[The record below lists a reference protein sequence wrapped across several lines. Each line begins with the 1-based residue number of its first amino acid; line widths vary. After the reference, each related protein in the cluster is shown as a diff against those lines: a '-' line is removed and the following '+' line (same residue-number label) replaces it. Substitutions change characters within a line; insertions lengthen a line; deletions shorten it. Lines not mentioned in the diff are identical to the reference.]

1 MENCL
6 KEHEFIVFALDHYN
20 PLGVVRSLGEAG
32 VNPILIAVKHKVD
45 LAVKSKYVKK
55 YYKVDNV
62 EEGFN
67 VLISKYS
74 NINDK
79 KPFLITCDD
88 RTAGYIDEHYD
99 ELNGKFHFFNAG
111 KKGQITEY
119 MDKKKILDLA
129 EKYGLKTLKSIV
141 VDKGDMTHNLEYPI
155 ITKSISP
162 NIGGWKS
169 DVHICNDEGELQ
181 EAYGTIESPQ
191 ILIQKYIEKKNEY
204 CLDGFVIDRGKKM
217 FISIAS
223 KYKYVLPGYYSPY
236 YDVLDFENKA
246 LESKLNKMMAEIGFE
261 GIFSIEFLID
271 QDDQMYFTEINFRN
285 STWSYASTCAGMNLP
300 ILWAESTLKNQ
311 VNMMEK
317 KKIMN
322 GFTAMVEP
330 IDYSKRVLSN
340 KISLFEWIADFKKA
354 NCTHYY
360 VANDLDPYY
369 EMVENIN
376 MLM

>member
-1 MENCL
+1 
-6 KEHEFIVFALDHYN
+6 
-20 PLGVVRSLGEAG
+20 
-32 VNPILIAVKHKVD
+32 
-45 LAVKSKYVKK
+45 
-55 YYKVDNV
+55 
-62 EEGFN
+62 
-67 VLISKYS
+67 
-74 NINDK
+74 
-79 KPFLITCDD
+79 
-88 RTAGYIDEHYD
+88 
-99 ELNGKFHFFNAG
+99 
-111 KKGQITEY
+111 
-119 MDKKKILDLA
+119 
-129 EKYGLKTLKSIV
+129 
-141 VDKGDMTHNLEYPI
+141 
-155 ITKSISP
+155 
-162 NIGGWKS
+162 
-169 DVHICNDEGELQ
+169 
-181 EAYGTIESPQ
+181 
-191 ILIQKYIEKKNEY
+191 
-204 CLDGFVIDRGKKM
+204 
-217 FISIAS
+217 
-223 KYKYVLPGYYSPY
+223 
-236 YDVLDFENKA
+236 
-246 LESKLNKMMAEIGFE
+246 MMAEIGFE